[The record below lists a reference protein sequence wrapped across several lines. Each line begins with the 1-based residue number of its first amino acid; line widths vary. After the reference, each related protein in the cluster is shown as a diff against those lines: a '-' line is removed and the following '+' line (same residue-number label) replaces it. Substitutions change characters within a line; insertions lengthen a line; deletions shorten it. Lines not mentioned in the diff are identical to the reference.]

1 MIEVAGSTCEAG
13 LYEISGPN
21 LILHADSTSS
31 TIAVCKIELELKLV
45 NAADSSL
52 VHQVFPSTVY
62 VQLKEPCNTMT
73 SCTFQNPISYILGS
87 PSWSYASTCEVRNE
101 DDGIEYTSLCL
112 FSATSNPVAA
122 GNTPPAYDPNV
133 VHFDLKTAKFV
144 FNEIVGVASAL
155 EAVTFD
161 LVMAKKLGGLND
173 PPSDTVVQ
181 TVTANIEV
189 IHPCQT
195 SQIVTTLAA

>member
-1 MIEVAGSTCEAG
+1 
-13 LYEISGPN
+13 
-21 LILHADSTSS
+21 
-31 TIAVCKIELELKLV
+31 
-45 NAADSSL
+45 
-52 VHQVFPSTVY
+52 
-62 VQLKEPCNTMT
+62 
-73 SCTFQNPISYILGS
+73 
-87 PSWSYASTCEVRNE
+87 
-101 DDGIEYTSLCL
+101 
-112 FSATSNPVAA
+112 
-122 GNTPPAYDPNV
+122 
-133 VHFDLKTAKFV
+133 V